1 MTFGDILGITGAL
14 IIAGYLLYGLHR
26 MNKTDKKIISHK

>member
-1 MTFGDILGITGAL
+1 MTLGDILGITGAL

-26 MNKTDKKIISHK
+26 INRTNKKIISHK